1 MSSAWREQGC
11 KRLAWVRED
20 SQHMFQ
26 QMFLLL
32 VGQAA
37 DGLPEMDRLL
47 AEGLP
52 KAVEQFVG
60 SLRTLACTRFR
71 FCFVLL

>member
-1 MSSAWREQGC
+1 
-11 KRLAWVRED
+11 
-20 SQHMFQ
+20 
-26 QMFLLL
+26 MFLLL

-60 SLRTLACTRFR
+60 SLRTLACT
-71 FCFVLL
+71 

>member
-20 SQHMFQ
+20 VEHVFQ

-32 VGQAA
+32 WDQAA

-52 KAVEQFVG
+52 KAVEQFVS
-60 SLRTLACTRFR
+60 SLRALAYT
-71 FCFVLL
+71 